1 MGLKDEIF
9 EALVGS
15 IQPDN
20 PGEDFI
26 FSDAGINKVDT
37 LAEELSAAIVKW
49 VKAQTFTITKLNASQ
64 AAVATTPAVLGA
76 PSIVPMITVKI
87 DDQGQGVDNPIGGGK
102 VESMNSSVQ
111 LKNAINTENV

>member
-9 EALVGS
+9 EAFVGS

-20 PGEDFI
+20 PGENYV
-26 FSDAGINKVDT
+26 FSDNGKVDV
-37 LAEELSAAIVKW
+37 LAQGLTDAIVKW

-87 DDQGQGVDNPIGGGK
+87 DDQGQGVDNPLGGGK
-102 VESMNSSVQ
+102 VESMQSKVQ
-111 LKNAINTENV
+111 LKRAVEV